1 VSLNPTGNGEGSSH
15 NANKV
20 EYTLMLSQQDME
32 DFMGIEAAPGERDE
46 EVAKPGKPSSALQ
59 SGTKAGDEVRTAPDP
74 RSLHRDYL
82 QEGMRSLLSAGDQ
95 VSDLLAR
102 VAGRP

>member
-1 VSLNPTGNGEGSSH
+1 
-15 NANKV
+15 
-20 EYTLMLSQQDME
+20 MLSQQDME
-32 DFMGIEAAPGERDE
+32 DFMEIEATLGERDE
-46 EVAKPGKPSSALQ
+46 DAAKPEKPPSAVQ
-59 SGTKAGDEVRTAPDP
+59 GGTNAGDEVRTVPDP

-102 VAGRP
+102 VARRS